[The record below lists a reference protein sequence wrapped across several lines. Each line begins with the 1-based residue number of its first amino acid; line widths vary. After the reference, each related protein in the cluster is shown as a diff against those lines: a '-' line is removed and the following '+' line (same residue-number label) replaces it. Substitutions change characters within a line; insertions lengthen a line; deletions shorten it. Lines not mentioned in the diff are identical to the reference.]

1 MTGQGAAGA
10 LSAGLGRAF
19 WWVVLCVAAVG
30 APVVLSWF
38 AFVNPV
44 RAVLGGE
51 PRARYL
57 ERRLDYYPYYEFVNR
72 ELPSS
77 ARVWLI
83 HMRRDTYYLE
93 RAYFSDFIFEDW
105 TLREWVRA
113 ARDPDELATR
123 VRTAGITH
131 ILLRPELLLDYAR
144 SPIVDDRLPRA
155 ENIARL
161 ELLTTF
167 LTRRARLLHGD
178 AKFWLLEL
186 RPSDTPS

>member
-1 MTGQGAAGA
+1 
-10 LSAGLGRAF
+10 
-19 WWVVLCVAAVG
+19 G

-123 VRTAGITH
+123 SEERRVGKECRSRGGGCGWAGIG
-131 ILLRPELLLDYAR
+131 E
-144 SPIVDDRLPRA
+144 
-155 ENIARL
+155 IA
-161 ELLTTF
+161 
-167 LTRRARLLHGD
+167 G
-178 AKFWLLEL
+178 
-186 RPSDTPS
+186 